1 MRLDAAHAQGPGPSF
16 PLVPPYLFFLVSVLT
31 QEKTVYDSQLHL
43 KRHSHKEEGGGGV
56 LMKCLWGAKMM
67 NTNVTGLPRGSSAV
81 YRHRPM
87 PVSVPAELEASLDE
101 REARRFSS
109 KALSSL

>member
-56 LMKCLWGAKMM
+56 LMKWFMWSQDDEHRCDWSTQGFIRRLRAP
-67 NTNVTGLPRGSSAV
+67 TN
-81 YRHRPM
+81 
-87 PVSVPAELEASLDE
+87 ASLGTS
-101 REARRFSS
+101 RA
-109 KALSSL
+109 